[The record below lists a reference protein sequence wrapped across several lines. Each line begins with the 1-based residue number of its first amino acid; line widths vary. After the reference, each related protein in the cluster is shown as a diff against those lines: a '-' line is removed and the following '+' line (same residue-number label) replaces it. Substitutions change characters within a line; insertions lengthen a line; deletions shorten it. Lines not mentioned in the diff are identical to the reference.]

1 MIFKFK
7 MTSTKNIFS
16 ILESYWS
23 HLSPHIVFI
32 LKTSC
37 YVSFRALSKITAE
50 KILDIQKFIQALFSD
65 QTLTEELSKEGRISQ
80 FGPLY
85 WKKPEKFMFALGDI
99 DSILVSR
106 FMNLETKN
114 WRISNVTRHVLVSI
128 TLISSLILTYKPSL
142 YCFIFIYSRIYT
154 TKPDKTV
161 KDVVII
167 VNNLWRGLCFHNL
180 VPPVEHVLT
189 KTRERT
195 KKKTQ
200 AIPHSPQLRF
210 QTAAPTVKQSW
221 KNCRSRGRSAQS
233 RSFQYDGGA
242 NTIFRTEIVR

>member
-99 DSILVSR
+99 DSIHGAVEVSKKR
-106 FMNLETKN
+106 IEGETLPTIKLPQAAIFQTKKTAYRNLASNPALTIAHKTLAENSQMKEKLPTETSQIKEKEKLSPAETSQIKEKLSKPFIASFSE
-114 WRISNVTRHVLVSI
+114 WFAKQKE
-128 TLISSLILTYKPSL
+128 LI
-142 YCFIFIYSRIYT
+142 F
-154 TKPDKTV
+154 DKTNLSFDETNGIVTCLVCNV
-161 KDVVII
+161 KINI
-167 VNNLWRGLCFHNL
+167 SMH
-180 VPPVEHVLT
+180 
-189 KTRERT
+189 
-195 KKKTQ
+195 
-200 AIPHSPQLRF
+200 
-210 QTAAPTVKQSW
+210 
-221 KNCRSRGRSAQS
+221 RS
-233 RSFQYDGGA
+233 
-242 NTIFRTEIVR
+242 